1 MFGSADVN
9 YCLSVVLSDGSY
21 SYVIFRRS
29 SSASSDDISCS
40 LYNQSR
46 AKISLERCGFGSR
59 GQFEESESNR
69 VTRGIA
75 ISSVDGDPLD
85 IVYMEL
91 VQGTKPTFKLEWQ
104 NAVYSSG
111 QLQDSP
117 VLAVRS
123 NLDVSTYQ
131 IGGVR
136 PSYPQ
141 RAQVWALV
149 EDSRITSLQQYNGS
163 AWVAV
168 DGRIW
173 TGSRWIP
180 YSSFDVFTLKDL
192 WDAVGGATD
201 SDYTY
206 IYTESGFWDWW
217 QRSWNS
223 WTGSF
228 EEWMTK
234 LLAAVGGGGSG
245 PGGGDDDPALPDN
258 PLVSSEPLEQDD
270 YIGIVKLLRDIY
282 GFFSGF
288 FEDYTVVGVEDFLAY
303 LTDNNSDMYGIFNG
317 SYWEVSP

>member
-1 MFGSADVN
+1 M
-9 YCLSVVLSDGSY
+9 SVLLSDGSY
-21 SYVIFRRS
+21 SYVVFT
-29 SSASSDDISCS
+29 
-40 LYNQSR
+40 
-46 AKISLERCGFGSR
+46 
-59 GQFEESESNR
+59 
-69 VTRGIA
+69 TRG
-75 ISSVDGDPLD
+75 SSVGLEPAVSQTLRNSNVHFNFLKIYDGSYTYWGFQIYSTVGSTLD
-85 IVYMEL
+85 IVYMDL
-91 VQGTKPTFKLEWQ
+91 VQGTKPSFKLEWQ
-104 NAVYSSG
+104 SAVYSSG

-123 NLDVSTYQ
+123 NLDVSSYQ

-217 QRSWNS
+217 QKSWRS

-228 EEWMTK
+228 EEWMMK
-234 LLAAVGGGGSG
+234 LLAAVGGGGSD
-245 PGGGDDDPALPDN
+245 PGSGEDPVLPDN
-258 PLVSSEPLEQDD
+258 PLVSSEPPAGRGVPRHRRIHCRCGGGPHHHPLFHP
-270 YIGIVKLLRDIY
+270 YLRLLHR
-282 GFFSGF
+282 
-288 FEDYTVVGVEDFLAY
+288 V
-303 LTDNNSDMYGIFNG
+303 
-317 SYWEVSP
+317 PRRRQCRPCR